1 MQKNFEFSK
10 GRKMKSETILKLKK
24 VDKLMFTVNQADD
37 PDDQLKIV
45 IKFLN
50 DFGMLSGD
58 VSSAQVVE
66 AYNQNVLT
74 KIRQIIKNSKHFD
87 PIPDFNQTTLMHFLK
102 SSDDMEKEL
111 AKSCQRDFMEY
122 AQIVL
127 RFDDQLSTW
136 KVEKSADDYR
146 RAFADLDS
154 KRTMI
159 HNNCLHDIKI
169 LNRMAESA
177 QPALTPFAVI
187 TPEMN
192 RTNIGNGIL
201 KQYYKDLLINEK
213 KVLG

>member
-1 MQKNFEFSK
+1 MT
-10 GRKMKSETILKLKK
+10 SETILNLNRA
-24 VDKLMFTVNQADD
+24 DKLMVTGNQADD

-50 DFGMLSGD
+50 DFGMLNGD

-74 KIRQIIKNSKHFD
+74 KIRKIIKNSKHSD
-87 PIPDFNQTTLMHFLK
+87 PIPDFNQTTLMNFLK

-177 QPALTPFAVI
+177 QPSLTPFAVI